1 MSHLQAAV
9 EQYLALRR
17 SLGFE
22 LREAEATLNAFVA
35 FAQAEGA
42 SFITTNLVLRWTQQP
57 SKIQSATWAARV
69 SMVRCFATWRSAT
82 DPRTEI
88 PPERLVPCRYVRTPP
103 YIYSDDEIARLLAVT
118 RKLPS
123 AKGLR
128 GATYATFFALLAA
141 SGMRMR
147 EALALDQRDVDLGE
161 GVLTIRRTKFRK
173 SRLVPVHPTTR
184 DALEKYAERRAALV
198 GGAGRPA
205 FFVSERGAR
214 ISQWS
219 TRYTF
224 AKVSSHIGLR
234 APFKGSQHG
243 HGPRL
248 HDLRH
253 RFAVT
258 TLIDW
263 YRAGVDVEREMPKLA
278 AYLGHTHIH
287 DTYWYIEAVPELL
300 QLAAERL
307 TANRKEG
314 AR

>member
-1 MSHLQAAV
+1 MTDLRAAV

-22 LREAEATLNAFVA
+22 LREVGTTLKKFVT
-35 FAQAEGA
+35 FAHNEGA
-42 SFITTNLVLRWTQQP
+42 SFITTDLVLRWTRQP
-57 SKIQSATWAARV
+57 SKIQPATRAARV
-69 SMVRCFATWRSAT
+69 SMIRRFAVWRSAT

-88 PPERLVPCRYVRTPP
+88 PPEGLVPCRYVRTPP
-103 YIYSDDEIARLLAVT
+103 YIYSDDEIARLLAAT
-118 RKLPS
+118 RQLPS

-128 GATYATFFALLAA
+128 GATYSTFFALLAV
-141 SGMRMR
+141 SGMRMS

-173 SRLVPVHPTTR
+173 SRLVPVHPKTR
-184 DALEKYAERRAALV
+184 DALEEYAESRTAVL

-205 FFVSERGAR
+205 FFVSERGTR

-234 APFKGSQHG
+234 APFKGSRHG

-253 RFAVT
+253 RFAVQT
-258 TLIDW
+258 MIDW
-263 YRAGVDVEREMPKLA
+263 YRAGVDAEREMPKLA

-307 TANRKEG
+307 MANRTEV